1 MEYYTVKWSESRSVM
16 SDSLWP
22 HGLYNP
28 WNSPGQ
34 NTGVSYLSLSPG
46 DFPDPGIEPGSPA
59 LHEYSLP
66 TELSGKPMLYSSKN
80 RRTLITHKDMDHLR
94 NKSEKSK
101 SPQINMY
108 YDTLYNVKKYTLSN
122 SK

>member
-1 MEYYTVKWSESRSVM
+1 MEYYTVKWSESHSVM
-16 SDSLWP
+16 SNSLWP

-59 LHEYSLP
+59 LQEYSLP

-80 RRTLITHKDMDHLR
+80 KWTLITHKDMDHLR

-108 YDTLYNVKKYTLSN
+108 YDTLYNVKKIYSF
-122 SK
+122 KF